1 MTAVEQLQIAMYKVA
16 QDKAVSLAPKALP
29 TGVPAAGQA
38 PKSSAPIKSN
48 PIKTPNTQAP
58 KFGNAVEQIL
68 KPGAGAGMDFKI
80 KTPSGIAGARG

>member
-1 MTAVEQLQIAMYKVA
+1 MTAVEQLKIAMYKVA

-48 PIKTPNTQAP
+48 PVKTPSAQTP
-58 KFGNAVEQIL
+58 KFGENVQKL
-68 KPGAGAGMDFKI
+68 LTPGTGASMDFKI